1 MGKYEVLTRDLEV
14 GRSYKDRD
22 TGLFY
27 GKLLVKELR
36 GKIGMHGDHY
46 YGLKFENATLDLV
59 DWGVV
64 FVVVNFIH
72 NNI

>member
-1 MGKYEVLTRDLEV
+1 MAGYEVLTRDLEV

-36 GKIGMHGDHY
+36 GKIGMHGEPY

-59 DWGVV
+59 DWGVA
-64 FVVVNFIH
+64 FVLVLP
-72 NNI
+72 